1 MSKATLSK
9 TGRKAPDT
17 LTLKRLFALSGN
29 QCARPNCG
37 TVLMSSDGVLIGE
50 VAHICAESEGGPRWD
65 AKLSDA
71 QRRGFDNL
79 LLLCPTCHT
88 LIDKDPAAY
97 KKSKLR
103 RWKRDREARFEAVGD
118 LLQKSYL
125 NEITDDAHAIGS
137 TLPKTLAA
145 YVKYLVKKGQSPFI
159 DGDTPAEIA
168 DYIEKLRHLAPA
180 DRQLM
185 VAVIKKALDL
195 GGRHENEYGVSVHVD
210 DLKTIRVNRSPLSGW
225 RIGKFARTLD
235 RRQLGGGEADDHEVT
250 LSITAIGT
258 DLSWSQ
264 LADFAEHKGATLHN
278 LLVDL
283 KFGIL
288 D

>member
-1 MSKATLSK
+1 MAKAALRK

-29 QCARPNCG
+29 QCARPSCG

-65 AKLSDA
+65 AKLSEA
-71 QRRGFDNL
+71 RRRDFDNL

-88 LIDKDPAAY
+88 LVDKDSAAY

-103 RWKRDREARFEAVGD
+103 KWKRDREARFEAIGD

-125 NEITDDAHAIGS
+125 NEITDDANSIGS
-137 TLPKTLAA
+137 TLPQTLAA
-145 YVKYLVKKGQSPFI
+145 YVKFLKKKGQSPFI

-168 DYIEKLRHLAPA
+168 DYVEKLRHLVAA

-185 VAVIKKALDL
+185 VAVIEKALAL
-195 GGRHENEYGVSVHVD
+195 GGRRESEYGASVHID
-210 DLKTIRVNRSPLSGW
+210 DLKTIRINHSRLSDY
-225 RIGKFARTLD
+225 RIGKLAKTLE
-235 RRQLGGGEADDHEVT
+235 RHQLGGADADDQEIE

-264 LADFAEHKGATLHN
+264 LTDYAEHKGTTLHA

>member
-1 MSKATLSK
+1 MAKAALKK

-29 QCARPNCG
+29 QCARPSCG

-65 AKLSDA
+65 AKLSEV
-71 QRRGFDNL
+71 QRRDFGNL

-88 LIDKDPAAY
+88 LVDKDPAAY

-103 RWKRDREARFEAVGD
+103 KWKRDREARFEAIGD

-125 NEITDDAHAIGS
+125 NEITDDANTVGS

-145 YVKYLVKKGQSPFI
+145 YIKFLKKKGQSPFI
-159 DGDTPAEIA
+159 DGDTPVEIA
-168 DYIEKLRHLAPA
+168 EYFEKLRHLVAA

-185 VAVIKKALDL
+185 VAVIEKALDL

-210 DLKTIRVNRSPLSGW
+210 DLKTIRINRTPISGW
-225 RIGKFARTLD
+225 RIGKFGSTLE
-235 RRQLGGGEADDHEVT
+235 RRQLGGGEADDQEVI

-264 LADFAEHKGATLHN
+264 LTDFAEHKGTTLHA